1 MAQTQAFGI
10 LAFYL
15 STANRNYNLYFFT
28 MKHLVLA
35 VAAMLMITAASAQQK
50 IGHIDGG
57 ALLELMPDVIAA
69 KDSIQKQKLM
79 YQSEMENMNTKLTAD
94 YEKYMKEAESLP
106 AAIRASR
113 EQSLQLQNQGLQDF
127 QAQAEQDINDLST
140 RLLEKPVERAKQAI
154 ADVAKEN
161 GIAYVLDVGVQ
172 SVLYFDGGEDITEK
186 VKTKLQIPAT
196 TPGKPA
202 PALPRK

>member
-1 MAQTQAFGI
+1 MEFWPFICQPLTEIQTFI
-10 LAFYL
+10 
-15 STANRNYNLYFFT
+15 FFT

-79 YQSEMENMNTKLTAD
+79 YQSEMETMNAKLTTD

-113 EQSLQLQNQGLQDF
+113 EQSLQVQNQGLQDF

-202 PALPRK
+202 PALPKK

>member
-1 MAQTQAFGI
+1 
-10 LAFYL
+10 
-15 STANRNYNLYFFT
+15 
-28 MKHLVLA
+28 MKQLVLA

-57 ALLELMPDVIAA
+57 ALLEIMPDVIAA

-127 QAQAEQDINDLST
+127 QTQAEQDINDLST
-140 RLLEKPVERAKQAI
+140 RLLEKPVERAKKAI
-154 ADVAKEN
+154 AEVAKEN
-161 GIAYVLDVGVQ
+161 GLAYILDVGVQ
-172 SVLYFDGGEDITEK
+172 SVLYFEGGEDITEK
-186 VKTKLQIPAT
+186 VKAKLQIPAT
-196 TPGKPA
+196 APTKPA
-202 PALPRK
+202 PALPKK

>member
-1 MAQTQAFGI
+1 LAQTQAFGI